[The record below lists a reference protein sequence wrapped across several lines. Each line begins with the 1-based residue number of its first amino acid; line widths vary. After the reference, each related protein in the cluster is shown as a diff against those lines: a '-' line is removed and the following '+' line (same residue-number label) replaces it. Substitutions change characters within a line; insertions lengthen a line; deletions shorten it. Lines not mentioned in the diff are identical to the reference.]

1 MRRLIGLLI
10 LIWSASLPFTVA
22 AQDATPTPTQAEG
35 VILYVIQRGDTLFR
49 VAQRHGM
56 SLDQLLQYNPGIEN
70 PSTILVGQQISI
82 PVGTEG
88 ATPTP
93 IPPTV
98 TPTATAT
105 KTPTP
110 TLTPT
115 ATHTATA
122 TYTATVTRDPNGTY
136 YTVAY
141 NDSLFTI
148 AAHFGIGYRELADAN
163 DITNINLIR
172 IGQRLYIPPVS
183 QATNTAT
190 LHPTITASATP
201 ATPPEGT
208 SLEATPVETLPPV
221 VSSLPFEIGG
231 QVYSFSYPEQMH
243 AAGMTWAKSSI
254 RWNLGDP
261 ASMVQG
267 AINAAHNQGFKIL
280 LTISGNP
287 AQLSLPDYPQQFAA
301 FLGEVAALNP
311 DAIEVWSAPNYSGA
325 WLSGQINAAA
335 YTNML
340 TLAYTAIK
348 QVNSNVLVISGAPLP
363 TSANRNGCTP
373 TGCDDLPFI
382 QGMAAGGAADVADC
396 IGIHYTEGAI
406 APTES
411 AGDARGAA
419 ASYYYATMIE
429 LYSGVFPNKPLCITQ
444 IGYLSGEGYA
454 PLSPVFKWASE
465 TTVAHQAAWLA
476 QAAQLSRDSGL
487 VRLFVVYNV
496 DSRLYNDADPQ
507 AGWAIIRPDES
518 CAACAALAEAL
529 N

>member
-10 LIWSASLPFTVA
+10 LILSASLPFAVM
-22 AQDATPTPTQAEG
+22 AQDATPTPAQEDG

-49 VAQRHGM
+49 VAQRHGT
-56 SLDQLLQYNPGIEN
+56 SLEQLLQYNPGIEN
-70 PSTILVGQQISI
+70 PSAILVGQQISI

-88 ATPTP
+88 ATPTS
-93 IPPTV
+93 V

-105 KTPTP
+105 HTP
-110 TLTPT
+110 
-115 ATHTATA
+115 THTATQ
-122 TYTATVTRDPNGTY
+122 TATATHDPNGTY

-148 AAHFGIGYRELADAN
+148 AARFGIGYRELADAN
-163 DITNINLIR
+163 GITNINLIR
-172 IGQRLYIPPVS
+172 IGQRLYIPAAS
-183 QATNTAT
+183 QATQTAT
-190 LHPTITASATP
+190 LHPTVTASATVP
-201 ATPPEGT
+201 SVNPTEG
-208 SLEATPVETLPPV
+208 AVIETAAPIETIDPI

-287 AQLSLPDYPQQFAA
+287 AQVSLPDYPQQFAA

-311 DAIEVWSAPNYSGA
+311 DAIEVWNEPNYSGA
-325 WLSGQINAAA
+325 WLSGHISAAS
-335 YTNML
+335 YTEML

-348 QVNSNVLVISGAPLP
+348 QVNSEVLVISGAPLP
-363 TSANRNGCTP
+363 TSATRNGCTP

-382 QGMAAGGAADVADC
+382 QGMAAAGAADVADC

-411 AGDARGAA
+411 AGDARGDS
-419 ASYYYATMIE
+419 ASYYYATMID
-429 LYSGVFPNKPLCITQ
+429 LYSGVFPNKPLCITA

-454 PLSPVFKWASE
+454 ALSPVFEWAGE
-465 TTVAHQAAWLA
+465 TTVAHQAEWLA
-476 QAAQLSRDSGL
+476 GAAQSARESGL
-487 VRLFVVYNV
+487 VRLFIVYNV
-496 DSRLYNDADPQ
+496 DSRVYNNADPQ
-507 AGWAIIRPDES
+507 AGWAIVRPDET
-518 CAACAALAEAL
+518 CAACAALAATLE
-529 N
+529 